1 MGIERFVSPDAPLT
15 FVFPETRNPSVMGE
29 PRASFTAEF
38 AFAPPKAFLKKPVV
52 WFPQVGFC
60 ARGTGRGFCSTE
72 SFYFSREAF
81 CNENTLTFTLVSDTC
96 RDRKKNVLLAWHQN
110 SRQPLRQPSPNCPSV
125 SAQTRSFNCVLP
137 AVRAQ

>member
-1 MGIERFVSPDAPLT
+1 VDFIALNTINATEPTKATNNANMLKQPTGTNQFQFRFHQL
-15 FVFPETRNPSVMGE
+15 G
-29 PRASFTAEF
+29 
-38 AFAPPKAFLKKPVV
+38 L
-52 WFPQVGFC
+52 G
-60 ARGTGRGFCSTE
+60 ARGTGGGFCSTE